1 MSNTASYHELKMSY
15 LKGVNT
21 MLTNLVFAVEIQI
34 LYYICTKFKLRKM
47 KKLLFSMSF
56 MALLISCK
64 NESSTET
71 DASLPASTEATE
83 APADAMPTDMTAA
96 SVPTG
101 PLTKLTFDE
110 SSFDFGT
117 VKDGEK
123 VTHEYK
129 FTNSGSEPLVI
140 SNATGSCG
148 CTVPVWPKEAIAP
161 GKTGVIKVAFDS
173 AGKGTPEGSPQSKR
187 VTITS
192 NTDPVETY
200 LEIKGKVVGTP
211 AAAAPAQ

>member
-1 MSNTASYHELKMSY
+1 
-15 LKGVNT
+15 
-21 MLTNLVFAVEIQI
+21 
-34 LYYICTKFKLRKM
+34 M

-56 MALLISCK
+56 MALLVSCK
-64 NESSTET
+64 NEASTEADST
-71 DASLPASTEATE
+71 LPASTEATTDVM
-83 APADAMPTDMTAA
+83 PADPSAATA
-96 SVPTG
+96 STVPTG

-110 SSFDFGT
+110 SAFDFGS

-123 VTHEYK
+123 VTHDYK
-129 FTNSGSEPLVI
+129 FTNTGSEPLII

-161 GKTGVIKVAFDS
+161 GKSGVIKVAFDS

-187 VTITS
+187 VTITA

-211 AAAAPAQ
+211 APAAAPAQ

>member
-1 MSNTASYHELKMSY
+1 
-15 LKGVNT
+15 
-21 MLTNLVFAVEIQI
+21 
-34 LYYICTKFKLRKM
+34 M
-47 KKLLFSMSF
+47 KKLLFSLSF
-56 MALLISCK
+56 VALLISCK
-64 NESSTET
+64 NEETTEA
-71 DASLPASTEATE
+71 DASLQATTETPAESL
-83 APADAMPTDMTAA
+83 PTDVAA
-96 SVPTG
+96 ATVPTG

-110 SSFDFGT
+110 SSFDFGS

-161 GKTGVIKVAFDS
+161 GKSGVIKVAFDS

-187 VTITS
+187 VTITA

-211 AAAAPAQ
+211 AAAPAQ